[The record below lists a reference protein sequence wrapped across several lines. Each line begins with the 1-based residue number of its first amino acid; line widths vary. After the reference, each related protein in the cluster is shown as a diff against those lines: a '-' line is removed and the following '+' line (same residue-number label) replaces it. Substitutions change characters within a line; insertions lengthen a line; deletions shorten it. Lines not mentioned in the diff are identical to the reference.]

1 MENKHQTLVCFT
13 SSYPYGTRETYFENE
28 LQYLAKEFK
37 TVYIQPTY
45 NPYKTHAKRN
55 IPANVVVMEEPMV
68 PSGKQARFMQ
78 GIFNSTSMGMF
89 IKDLIKNKAYSSKP
103 ALIQCV
109 NTLLVH
115 RISYQKVEELLK
127 KVEKDALL
135 YTYWANAPVFATDL
149 CKPYKKI
156 VRMHFGDFYLDRFNG
171 YMPVRSDIYSS
182 AELLLPISNDI
193 SSILQNFYKIDKS
206 RIFVSHLGIN
216 NNAGY
221 CTVKESA
228 VVRLVSCSHL
238 EPRKRVHL
246 IAEALT
252 KYTGDQQIEWHHFG
266 GGTEM
271 GKIQDIVK
279 GVGKNV
285 TVNLHGPVSQADLYQ
300 FYQNNYVNW
309 FLNVST
315 GEGIPVSIM
324 EAFSFGIPAIAT
336 DGGATYEI
344 VNASNGHLIPKDF
357 DTQIIAD
364 LLAKPDPNYRQKRNE
379 ALNTWYDKFNA
390 ESNYTQLV
398 KRMQAL

>member
-55 IPANVVVMEEPMV
+55 IPANVVVIEEPMV
-68 PSGKQARFMQ
+68 PSGKQARFTQ

-89 IKDLIKNKAYSSKP
+89 MKDFIKNKAYSSKP
-103 ALIQCV
+103 AISQWL
-109 NTLLVH
+109 NTLLIH
-115 RISYQKVEELLK
+115 RISYQKIEKLLK
-127 KVEKDALL
+127 TVGKDALL

-171 YMPVRSDIYSS
+171 YMPVRSNIYSS
-182 AELLLPISNDI
+182 ADLLLPISNNI
-193 SSILQNFYKIDKS
+193 ASILQDFYKIDKS
-206 RIFVSHLGIN
+206 KIFVNHLGIDN
-216 NNAGY
+216 TAEYG
-221 CTVKESA
+221 TVKNSD
-228 VVRLVSCSHL
+228 VVRIVSCSHL

-252 KYTGDQQIEWHHFG
+252 QYNGPKQIEWHHFG
-266 GGTEM
+266 GGTEL
-271 GKIQDIVK
+271 GKIQNIVK
-279 GVGKNV
+279 EFGKNV
-285 TVNLHGPVSQADLYQ
+285 TANLHGPVSQADLYK
-300 FYQNNYVNW
+300 FYQDNYVDW
-309 FLNVST
+309 FVNVST

-344 VNASNGHLIPKDF
+344 VNATNGHLIPKDF

-364 LLAKPDPNYRQKRNE
+364 LLAKPDPDYRLKRVE
-379 ALNTWYDKFNA
+379 ALNTWSEKFNA
-390 ESNYTQLV
+390 ASNYTQLV
-398 KRMQAL
+398 QKMQSL